1 MDESKVTVMNDIYIS
16 ILHIIRHKAVQNETY
31 LYWLQWLHK
40 CYIRL
45 LSIYQR
51 TNWRVTTPS
60 SLHIYLTFHNF
71 LVLPN
76 LSQHFSSNQL
86 ANSIRLSHVNLKIRL
101 RVWSFKK
108 YLLGCCSLSET
119 VILSSWLF
127 NFRHTDG
134 GSFTFKFLR
143 NVFKFYKSSL
153 KFLFE
158 VWIRVHS

>member
-1 MDESKVTVMNDIYIS
+1 MNDIYIS

-86 ANSIRLSHVNLKIRL
+86 ANSIRLSHVNLKITL
-101 RVWSFKK
+101 RVWSLKNT
-108 YLLGCCSLSET
+108 CSDVVAWVRLSFCP
-119 VILSSWLF
+119 VDSSTSDTLMVEASPL
-127 NFRHTDG
+127 NFWG
-134 GSFTFKFLR
+134 MFL
-143 NVFKFYKSSL
+143 NFLKSSL
-153 KFLFE
+153 KLLFE
-158 VWIRVHS
+158 VWIREHS